1 MVDDRTRNIFGNDM
15 KTKVVKSA
23 VRKKKKYVKKFGDDS
38 NIRYPLV
45 TERNNSI
52 GDLLGVVN
60 LQIQEGR
67 GEEKQLEL
75 ETEKGIIVGN
85 IRMGFGHYRISMAI
99 ASAANAMG
107 YIPYWMDLNSYQQTT
122 GGKVINAQN
131 ELYSLGSRLSNKSKI
146 FNKFIW
152 EPMNYE
158 GFRQLS
164 YNAADQKNAELMT
177 PVFQEIPKDMAFV
190 ATHVWPAQAAI
201 HAGMKKVVNAIPD
214 NWPMALH
221 LAEGDRKSVV

>member
-38 NIRYPLV
+38 NIRYQLV

-99 ASAANAMG
+99 ASA
-107 YIPYWMDLNSYQQTT
+107 
-122 GGKVINAQN
+122 
-131 ELYSLGSRLSNKSKI
+131 RLTLI
-146 FNKFIW
+146 
-152 EPMNYE
+152 
-158 GFRQLS
+158 
-164 YNAADQKNAELMT
+164 LM
-177 PVFQEIPKDMAFV
+177 P
-190 ATHVWPAQAAI
+190 
-201 HAGMKKVVNAIPD
+201 
-214 NWPMALH
+214 L
-221 LAEGDRKSVV
+221 